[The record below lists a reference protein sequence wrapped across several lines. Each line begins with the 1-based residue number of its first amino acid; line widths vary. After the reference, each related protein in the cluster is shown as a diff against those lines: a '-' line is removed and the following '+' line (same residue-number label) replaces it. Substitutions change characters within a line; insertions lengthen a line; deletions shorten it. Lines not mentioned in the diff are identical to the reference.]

1 VLLGASTAASV
12 GLPRRTCT
20 ARGPSLEAADG
31 AGYDTSTYCDLIHG
45 SFPVEK
51 RLGTISIIVERQ
63 RAPVATV
70 NELLSQF
77 GDCLLARLGLPFSD
91 RGVNIIT
98 LVTDTSVE
106 RLSALT
112 GKLGKL
118 PGVQV
123 KSMMAKPLE
132 EGVAR
137 DDPPDD

>member
-1 VLLGASTAASV
+1 M
-12 GLPRRTCT
+12 
-20 ARGPSLEAADG
+20 
-31 AGYDTSTYCDLIHG
+31 
-45 SFPVEK
+45 EK

-77 GDCLLARLGLPFSD
+77 GDCLLAR

>member
-1 VLLGASTAASV
+1 
-12 GLPRRTCT
+12 
-20 ARGPSLEAADG
+20 
-31 AGYDTSTYCDLIHG
+31 
-45 SFPVEK
+45 VEK
-51 RLGTISIIVERQ
+51 RSSTISLVVERQ
-63 RAPVATV
+63 LAPVSAI

-77 GDCLLARLGLPFSD
+77 GDEIIGRLGLPYPE

-123 KSMMAKPLE
+123 RSLMAKPPAQ
-132 EGVAR
+132 GVAR
-137 DDPPDD
+137 HDLPPQ